1 MVPVNKINKEKLLRN
16 ISNFFKKRKQG
27 MADRFTSMSY
37 KALLKDPCQ
46 TSTVFLHG
54 FQLSYYLLKKKRI
67 MKNKN
72 SSGNIRHYLYLPLGW
87 MAIDDIS

>member
-1 MVPVNKINKEKLLRN
+1 
-16 ISNFFKKRKQG
+16 
-27 MADRFTSMSY
+27 MADGFTSMSY

-46 TSTVFLHG
+46 TSTFFLHG
-54 FQLSYYLLKKKRI
+54 FQLSYYLLKKKII

-72 SSGNIRHYLYLPLGW
+72 SSGNIRLYLHLYLPLGW